1 MPAVRVRRIEI
12 GGQGGPM
19 PATLGVPD
27 AYPPGPAVVVVQE
40 WWGLNGHIESFVDR
54 FAAIG
59 FAALAPDL
67 YRGEVAT
74 EPDNAKKARMKMDD
88 VRAVGDLKGAVSFL
102 VNQGASA
109 VGIIG
114 FCMGG
119 WLTWETALEDD
130 RLSAAVAF
138 YGMADDKG
146 RELRCPLQAHF
157 GTEDHVEPA
166 QIEAAAAALASRDDG
181 SELFLYEGAP
191 HAFMNDTRE
200 SYRPE
205 AASLAWERTIAFFTD
220 KLGAPLPV

>member
-1 MPAVRVRRIEI
+1 MRLRRIEI
-12 GGQGGPM
+12 GGMGGPM

-40 WWGLNGHIESFVDR
+40 WWGLNGHIESFIDR

-74 EPDNAKKARMKMDD
+74 EPDEAEKTMMRMDND
-88 VRAVGDLKGAVSFL
+88 RAIGDIKGAVSFL
-102 VNQGASA
+102 LNQGASA
-109 VGIIG
+109 VGVLG

-119 WLTWETALEDD
+119 WLTWETAFEDD
-130 RLSAAVAF
+130 RLAAAVAF
-138 YGMADDKG
+138 YGMAEPKD
-146 RELRCPLQAHF
+146 RQLRCPIQGHF
-157 GTEDHVEPA
+157 GTGDYFDRAVLEATAA
-166 QIEAAAAALASRDDG
+166 QLTSRDDG

-191 HAFMNDTRE
+191 HAFMNDTGD
-200 SYRPE
+200 SYRPD
-205 AASLAWERTIAFFTD
+205 AADLAWKRTIAFLTD

>member
-1 MPAVRVRRIEI
+1 VRVRRIEI

-54 FAAIG
+54 FAALG

-74 EPDNAKKARMKMDD
+74 EPDDAKKAMMKMEND
-88 VRAVGDLKGAVSFL
+88 RAIGDIKGAVTFL
-102 VNQGASA
+102 MNQGASA
-109 VGIIG
+109 VGVMG

-119 WLTWETALEDD
+119 WLAWETALEDE

-138 YGMADDKG
+138 YGIADAKG
-146 RELRCPLQAHF
+146 RELQCPLQAHF
-157 GTEDHVEPA
+157 GTEDHVDPA
-166 QIEAAAAALASRDDG
+166 ELDAASIALVARRDG
-181 SELFLYEGAP
+181 SELFIYHGAP

-205 AASLAWERTIAFFTD
+205 AAALAWERTIAFLTD